1 MNTQPKESRN
11 LNISQKIME
20 AVDNLEYD
28 DRLKVLKYLDDINAK
43 ITEQSDGSRINLDLI
58 LKPQLEMLLV
68 YVESLVKNIPN
79 EFAI

>member
-11 LNISQKIME
+11 LIISKKIIE
-20 AVDNLEYD
+20 CVDNLEYE
-28 DRLKVLKYLDDINAK
+28 DRLKVLKYIRDINAK

-79 EFAI
+79 EFEL